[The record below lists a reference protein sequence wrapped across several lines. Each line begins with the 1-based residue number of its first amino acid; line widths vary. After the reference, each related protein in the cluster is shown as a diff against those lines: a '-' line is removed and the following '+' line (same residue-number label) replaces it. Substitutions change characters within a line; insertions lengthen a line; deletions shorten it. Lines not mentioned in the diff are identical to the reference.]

1 MLHRCDLI
9 QNWPENANYKNKKV
23 ISGEALICMTHRKK
37 GVGWH
42 FSQYKGDNFYENVIK

>member
-1 MLHRCDLI
+1 MRTTKTFILQKSNFWR
-9 QNWPENANYKNKKV
+9 
-23 ISGEALICMTHRKK
+23 ALICMTHRKK